1 MKAWLDSISVIR
13 IPVPYLHQAVMR
25 VPPVVPEPHPEA
37 AVYAINWLSATGS
50 GIFLASILA
59 GLTMGSPLGEMARVN
74 GGR

>member
-1 MKAWLDSISVIR
+1 MKAWLDSLSVIR

-25 VPPVVPEPHPEA
+25 VPPVVPAAHPEA

-59 GLTMGSPLGEMARVN
+59 GLTMGSSLARWRACT